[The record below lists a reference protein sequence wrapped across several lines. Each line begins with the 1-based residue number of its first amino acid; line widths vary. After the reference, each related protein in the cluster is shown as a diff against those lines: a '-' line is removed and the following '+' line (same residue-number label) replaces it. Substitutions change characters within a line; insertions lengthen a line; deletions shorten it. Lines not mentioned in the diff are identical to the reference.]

1 MSFDYNQKEL
11 AKNPYVRKVDLFTL
25 QLTTKMRV
33 KLFKA
38 WRKNQDATEIIR
50 IMKEHELRPEL
61 TGTNYFQTVI
71 NGFKSSGFPITLSSE
86 IATTK
91 GYKEENPIIVSGK
104 FIRTE
109 KGKGA
114 RISTEFEK
122 ELFTLY
128 PEISVEEGMRRAGL
142 DPIDVGYQRIQK
154 IKRQFESRVKK
165 MYEAN
170 SSKKDYEYMK
180 SAELEEPS
188 YILEADKHPY
198 VRNVDGVTI
207 TLREAFYNEAY
218 LLTSLP
224 LDELLEIYEL
234 KSSWFSDCN
243 KVLIHSKLYRWT
255 VTEDKIK
262 DNTEKQLTI
271 QKRRT
276 QTMNRLIAENFKEL
290 GKHQIELKIDKR
302 RYLCKWIQDL
312 PRDPWG
318 FYTQKR
324 ILEMMGIAKST
335 YYELLNNEHYGCSAK
350 RKADQD
356 EQDILLIR
364 EVLEYK
370 GFEKGI
376 RQVYMMMPEIT
387 GETFSIH
394 RIRRMMNK
402 YGIRTTIRRPS
413 KNRKAMKELIERN
426 RKANF
431 LLRRFKLHHPNEV
444 RLTDVTYLDY
454 GDEKRAYG
462 SASIDPV
469 TGRLI
474 CFVISENN
482 DLQLALDT
490 LKAMDAHPAASGAII
505 HSDQGILYMTDDFQ
519 NAVKEKEFI
528 QSMSRRGNCWDNS
541 PQESF
546 FGHFKDESHYKECRT
561 LKELNEKVREY
572 SVYYNKERRMWDRNR
587 MTPEEFEVYLLSMN
601 EEEFKGY
608 LVAEEERYLIMKEK
622 SAARAVQN
630 AKEYKET
637 IKDKLE
643 ELQSEACRQEEK
655 I

>member
-1 MSFDYNQKEL
+1 
-11 AKNPYVRKVDLFTL
+11 
-25 QLTTKMRV
+25 
-33 KLFKA
+33 
-38 WRKNQDATEIIR
+38 
-50 IMKEHELRPEL
+50 MKEHELRPEL
-61 TGTNYFQTVI
+61 TGLDYYQTVI

-86 IATTK
+86 IAMTK
-91 GYKEENPIIVSGK
+91 GYKEENPIIMSGK

-109 KGKGA
+109 NGKGT
-114 RISTEFEK
+114 RISTEFEI
-122 ELFTLY
+122 ELFSLY

-154 IKRQFESRVKK
+154 IKKQFESRVKK

-188 YILEADKHPY
+188 YIMEADKHPY
-198 VRNVDGVTI
+198 VRNAEGVTI

-224 LDELLEIYEL
+224 LDELFEMYEL

-262 DNTEKQLTI
+262 DNTEKLLII

-276 QTMNRLIAENFKEL
+276 QTMNRLIAENFKKL
-290 GKHQIELKIDKR
+290 GKRQIELEIDKR
-302 RYLCKWIQDL
+302 RNLCKWIQDL

-350 RKADQD
+350 NKADQD

-364 EVLEYK
+364 EVLDYK

-376 RQVYMMMPEIT
+376 RQVYMMMPKIT
-387 GETFSIH
+387 GVSFSIH
-394 RIRRMMNK
+394 RIRRLMNK
-402 YGIRTTIRRPS
+402 YGIGTTIRRPS

-469 TGRLI
+469 TGRLV

-490 LKAMDAHPAASGAII
+490 LKAMDAYPAASGAII

-546 FGHFKDESHYKECRT
+546 FGHFKDESHYKECWT

-572 SVYYNKERRMWDRNR
+572 SVYYNEERRMWDRNR
-587 MTPEEFEVYLLSMN
+587 MTPEEFEGYLLAMN

-608 LVAEEERYLIMKEK
+608 LAVEEERYLLMKEK

-637 IKDKLE
+637 MKDKLE
-643 ELQSEACRQEEK
+643 EMQSEACRQEEK